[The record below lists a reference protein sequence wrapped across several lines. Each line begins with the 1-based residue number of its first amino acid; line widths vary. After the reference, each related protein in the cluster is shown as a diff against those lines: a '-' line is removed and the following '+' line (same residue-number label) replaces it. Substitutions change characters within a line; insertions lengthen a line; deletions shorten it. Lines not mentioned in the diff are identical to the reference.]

1 MYVLQ
6 KRHGQFRGTQFLI
19 LVLRSFR
26 LDEFLYSSGKIIHNN
41 GPKTEMEILGRLI
54 Y

>member
-6 KRHGQFRGTQFLI
+6 KRHGQFRDTQFLI
-19 LVLRSFR
+19 LVLKSFR
-26 LDEFLYSSGKIIHNN
+26 LVEILYSSGKIIHKN
-41 GPKTEMEILGRLI
+41 GPKTEMEMLGRLI